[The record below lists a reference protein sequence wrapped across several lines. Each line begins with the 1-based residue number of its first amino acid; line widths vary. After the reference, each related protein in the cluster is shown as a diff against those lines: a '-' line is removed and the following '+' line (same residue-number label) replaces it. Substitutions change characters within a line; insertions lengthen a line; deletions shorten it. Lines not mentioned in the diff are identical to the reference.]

1 MQSGIQYW
9 WHYYPFKTR
18 PSIKSQTFTF
28 FVNKRKFKNIDALA
42 INFWLD
48 HIHYFELTQV
58 MHQTNDQIIEVLDKF
73 WTTTHNPIN
82 KERSLL
88 VLALKD

>member
-1 MQSGIQYW
+1 
-9 WHYYPFKTR
+9 
-18 PSIKSQTFTF
+18 
-28 FVNKRKFKNIDALA
+28 LA